1 MEANLLIPVMGA
13 LDRGNV
19 QSEVNIKDHGWEFM
33 EDGGIWAKG
42 VTTDTNALDISSA
55 YRNPPN
61 SGGRLQVQC
70 NHHNGCSMECFSL
83 RAPLPRSRSVLK
95 PMTSY
100 I

>member
-1 MEANLLIPVMGA
+1 MKANLLIPVMGA

-19 QSEVNIKDHGWEFM
+19 QSEVNVKDHGWEFM

-55 YRNPPN
+55 YRNQPN

-70 NHHNGCSMECFSL
+70 QSSQWMLGGML
-83 RAPLPRSRSVLK
+83 QLTGAI
-95 PMTSY
+95 TS
-100 I
+100 